1 MHFKS
6 NKEMIEYLFSLRR
19 MNIKLGLDNIN
30 YLMDFLGRP
39 EQSFPSIHVAGT
51 NGKGSTCTIL
61 ESIYRAAGYKTG
73 RYTSPHLLDVR
84 ERIQVNGEWIS
95 LDFIKEKLEQILSV
109 VKSQGCSFFEV
120 LTAIAFSYFREQ
132 GVDIA
137 IVEVGMGGRLD
148 ATNVLFPKAAIITEI
163 DMDHQKQL
171 GSEPT
176 QIAGEKAGIIKPGIE
191 VIANTSRFEVIDHL
205 LNLSE
210 EKKAN
215 FTNAMTDVKVDR
227 VKTNLD
233 ETKFDLET
241 PINRLKNLSLSI
253 HGKYQIRN
261 AITAIRTMEILD
273 SKGFPYKS
281 TAISDGLESVYWP
294 GRLQVL
300 QQDPIVIVDVGH
312 NFHGVTHTISEINSI
327 LPNRKITCI
336 FGVLAGKNYYAMIE
350 CLNNYVDQYIAITP
364 VDERALPKKEL
375 AKVIKSYGKDVTE
388 AISPLD
394 ALQNAKLKADDEE
407 VICVLGSH
415 FNLEE
420 VLKNHKNA

>member
-1 MHFKS
+1 
-6 NKEMIEYLFSLRR
+6 MIKYLFSLRR

-30 YLMDFLGRP
+30 YLMELLGRP

-51 NGKGSTCTIL
+51 NGKGSTCAIL
-61 ESIYRAAGYKTG
+61 ESIYRAVGYKTG
-73 RYTSPHLLDVR
+73 LYTSPHLVDVR
-84 ERIQVNGEWIS
+84 ERIQVDGKWVS
-95 LDFIKEKLEQILSV
+95 LDFIKEKLEQILSA

-120 LTAIAFSYFREQ
+120 LTAIAFSYFHEQ
-132 GVDIA
+132 EVDIA

-148 ATNVLFPKAAIITEI
+148 ATNVLFPKVAIITEI
-163 DMDHQKQL
+163 DVDHQKQL

-191 VIANTSRFEVIDHL
+191 VIANTSRVEVIDHL
-205 LNLSE
+205 LNLSD

-215 FTNAMTDVKVDR
+215 FTNAMTGVKVDR
-227 VKTNLD
+227 VKANLD

-241 PINRLKNLSLSI
+241 PFNSWKNLSLSI
-253 HGKYQIRN
+253 LGKYQVRN
-261 AITAIRTMEILD
+261 AITAIRTIEILG

-300 QQDPIVIVDVGH
+300 QQNPTVIVDVGH
-312 NFHGVTHTISEINSI
+312 NLHGITHVISEINSI
-327 LPNRKITCI
+327 LPNRKINCI
-336 FGVLAGKNYYAMIE
+336 FGVLAGKNYHAMIE

-364 VDERALPKKEL
+364 DDERALPEKEL

-388 AISPLD
+388 VISPLD
-394 ALQNAKLKADDEE
+394 ALQKAKHNTEDEE

-415 FNLEE
+415 FNLKEI
-420 VLKNHKNA
+420 LKYYNNA